1 MHGFCLISHPAI
13 QPTSKTGLWPRLQAE
28 STPSPPAAPPVYPPM
43 HPTAPLPTPTLPCPP
58 LCSLPGLGQP
68 AGTQQLRARHA
79 VQPRGAGGRG
89 RRVLG
94 RHAARRCLPVPG
106 AGRQPVG
113 GAGAGGG
120 GGGGGASFQFLVRCG
135 GTPAGCMEGRHAGRP
150 PLSDALHAPPLLY
163 LTHPVLPPPPP
174 PPLCPRCGTWRAWW
188 AASCLP
194 ARRPPGS
201 TVMRSS
207 GACLPTSWLVTS
219 PGGVLSAACATP
231 RHHHH
236 RHLSPPPRPT
246 ALPLPPAHLT
256 AHHHH
261 RTTSAWPWSWPA
273 PWVVPAPSCCWPAW
287 GRSRAR

>member
-113 GAGAGGG
+113 GGGCGWGCWGWGRVFPVPGAVRGDPCGLHGGQ
-120 GGGGGASFQFLVRCG
+120 ACWAAPSVRC
-135 GTPAGCMEGRHAGRP
+135 PACPSP
-150 PLSDALHAPPLLY
+150 PVP
-163 LTHPVLPPPPP
+163 HPSGSAPPPPP
-174 PPLCPRCGTWRAWW
+174 PCPRCGTWRAWW

-231 RHHHH
+231 RHNRH

-261 RTTSAWPWSWPA
+261 RTTSAWRWSWPA
-273 PWVVPAPSCCWPAW
+273 PWVGPAPSCCWPAW